1 MGSMFSSCANLK
13 SVSMSGIDTG
23 NVTSMVYMFSGCP
36 LLTYVNMDGLN
47 VSRVVDMSNMFR
59 GCTVLNSVYG
69 FSNLNTDNAENMS
82 NMFYGCENLTGI
94 DLSNLHTARVQKMD
108 GMFRDCE
115 KLESI
120 AGLGGLDTNAV
131 TDMSYMFAGCSGIES
146 LDLTGFDT
154 GSVINM
160 SSMFADCESVKSL
173 DLSSFDLSDL
183 WYADNMFENCDS
195 LVQIET
201 PTSVPEGLMIAL
213 PSPPFARKDAATQK
227 YDNLPRGSET
237 DISFT
242 IIRQDKYVPVS
253 SMTITPSSP
262 EIVIDQEITLSANVA
277 PEDATDRNVT
287 WKSSDPNVASVDPAT
302 GVVKGKKVG
311 EVTITATSTGID
323 QEGKQITA
331 TCTVKVDYDPDHVSR
346 IVLDKTELSLE
357 RGESAQLTA
366 TVYPD
371 SAKDKTVTWSSDNPR
386 IVDVDPK
393 TGKVT
398 NVTAGNV
405 SYTAYVTATAN
416 DKTYGTISATCK
428 VTVND
433 ISVKDIA
440 FVEDSYSLIVDDTL
454 ELKEK
459 VHYII
464 TPEDASNKSVTF
476 TSSDED
482 VVKVL
487 NSTTGLLKA
496 KKRGKATIT
505 VTTADG
511 SHTDQCE
518 VTVDAVDV
526 KGITLDKY
534 DLKLLYNEKTGQGE
548 QATITAQIL
557 PDNATYKT
565 VNWTCLN
572 PDVAT
577 VDASGNVTARGIG
590 TTDVIATA
598 GDDDDV
604 KAVCTVEVTSALV
617 EEIILTPTTV
627 TIEVGGT
634 VTIDALINPA
644 VARGTRLIWTPED
657 PRIVYVKDGVVEG
670 LEAGTTNIRVETP
683 EGSVAA
689 ICTVTVREAG
699 EKKETKLTL
708 VPSSCSI
715 QIGEEMQL
723 NATVTPT
730 GKTVTWISNN
740 DRVVTV
746 TPTGII
752 KGISEGEATIIAS
765 VNDGLG
771 GKINATCKVTVSK
784 LPVRVDDFYIKL
796 ARTEIYV
803 GEGFT
808 IVATVIPATADIK
821 EIIWVSSDPKIATVD
836 STGRVV
842 GKSKGTVEIIAR
854 TQDGSF
860 TDSCTVVVKNRPID
874 PIIPTPVPYKLH
886 IVDDRT
892 KDDPHKDKVRAKVET
907 LKGDRYLLITDSN
920 GDKLRPRING
930 DSSLGY
936 TRIVF
941 FNIRLVDANGN
952 DVNDFGSCTIRIP
965 LISDMDIKNGTVR
978 VVAVNGDGIDKSI
991 SSSTGSEGD
1000 WSYVTFTTN
1009 HFGEYAILYRLDQKM
1024 IDYYNNYYRI
1034 LGNQLAVPNNAFGTT
1049 NLRVLDHVPR
1059 TGYGY

>member
-1 MGSMFSSCANLK
+1 DFEFIPISTETGEYIVLTAYSGGLSTLVIPDSVSAGGDTYGVRLIDNAGGFFSNSDLEYIDIRNLDTSQVTDMGSMFSSCANLK

-59 GCTVLNSVYG
+59 GCTMLNSVYG

-120 AGLGGLDTNAV
+120 VGLGGLDTNAV

-146 LDLTGFDT
+146 IDLTGFDT

-160 SSMFADCESVKSL
+160 SSMFADCESIKSL
-173 DLSSFDLSDL
+173 DLSSFELSDL
-183 WYADNMFENCDS
+183 WYADNMFENCYS

-253 SMTITPSSP
+253 SITITPSSS

-277 PEDATDRNVT
+277 PEGATDRNVT
-287 WKSSDPNVASVDPAT
+287 WKSSDQGIATVDPTT
-302 GVVKGKKVG
+302 GVVRGKKVG

-323 QEGKQITA
+323 PEGMQVEA

-357 RGESAQLTA
+357 KGESAQLTA

-371 SAKDKTVTWSSDNPR
+371 SAKDKTVIWSSDNPR

-398 NVTAGNV
+398 NVTAGDV
-405 SYTAYVTATAN
+405 SYTAYVTATAQ
-416 DKTYGTISATCK
+416 DKTYGTISAICK

-440 FVEDSYSLIVDDTL
+440 FVEDSYSMIVDDTL
-454 ELKEK
+454 ELKENTY
-459 VHYII
+459 YII
-464 TPEDASNKSVTF
+464 TPGNATNKSVTF

-496 KKRGKATIT
+496 KKRGTATIT
-505 VTTADG
+505 VMTADG
-511 SHTDQCE
+511 SLTDQCE

-526 KGITLDKY
+526 KSITLDKY

-548 QATITAQIL
+548 QATVTAQIM
-557 PDNATYKT
+557 PENATYKT
-565 VNWTCLN
+565 VNWTSAD
-572 PDVAT
+572 PAIAV
-577 VDASGNVTARGIG
+577 VDANGSVTATGIG
-590 TTDVIATA
+590 TTDIIATA
-598 GDDDDV
+598 ADDGDV
-604 KAVCTVEVTSALV
+604 RAVCTVEVTAALV
-617 EEIILTPTTV
+617 ESIVLTPTTV

-657 PRIVYVKDGVVEG
+657 PRIVYVKDGIVEG

-683 EGSVAA
+683 EGSVSAV
-689 ICTVTVREAG
+689 CTVTVREAG
-699 EKKETKLTL
+699 EKKETRLTL

-821 EIIWVSSDPKIATVD
+821 EIIWTSRDPKIATVD

-842 GKSKGTVEIIAR
+842 GKSKGTVEIIAT

-860 TDSCTVVVKNRPID
+860 TDSCTVVVKNRPVD

-892 KDDPHKDKVRAKVET
+892 RDDPHKDKVRAKVET

-936 TRIVF
+936 
-941 FNIRLVDANGN
+941 
-952 DVNDFGSCTIRIP
+952 
-965 LISDMDIKNGTVR
+965 
-978 VVAVNGDGIDKSI
+978 
-991 SSSTGSEGD
+991 
-1000 WSYVTFTTN
+1000 
-1009 HFGEYAILYRLDQKM
+1009 
-1024 IDYYNNYYRI
+1024 
-1034 LGNQLAVPNNAFGTT
+1034 
-1049 NLRVLDHVPR
+1049 
-1059 TGYGY
+1059 